1 MRIRWF
7 IVLLI
12 SALSACGENRKPRK
26 ARRAIK
32 GRPVLKDP
40 QDRRALLDRRAR
52 AEQLFVSWTAS
63 VAKSAQLHAKRM
75 SASSALTR
83 LIREAPSLSRLIT
96 AKLPFDLSGRAF
108 QSGSSL
114 HASRSDHAFV
124 YGDRVD
130 PF

>member
-1 MRIRWF
+1 MQIRWF

-12 SALSACGENRKPRK
+12 LALSACGENPGAQKGDKGDQGPAGPEGPR
-26 ARRAIK
+26 A
-32 GRPVLKDP
+32 L

-83 LIREAPSLSRLIT
+83 SIREAPSLSMPIT
-96 AKLPFDLSGRAF
+96 ARLRFGPNGRAF
-108 QSGSSL
+108 QSGSSS
-114 HASRSDHAFV
+114 HASRSDHASFMATA
-124 YGDRVD
+124 
-130 PF
+130 